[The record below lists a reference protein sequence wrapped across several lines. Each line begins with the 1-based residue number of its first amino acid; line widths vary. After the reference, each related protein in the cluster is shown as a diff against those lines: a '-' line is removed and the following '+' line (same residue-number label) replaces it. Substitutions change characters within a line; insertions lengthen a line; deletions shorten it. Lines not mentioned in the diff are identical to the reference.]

1 MMVSTPAAVKVT
13 SSGQKTNLA
22 VLKPAA
28 PEAPAASATDDG
40 VRVSV
45 SEISLSAARSSVNQR
60 RLFLRPQQLWS
71 EMRRRQIMREDLRQ
85 RRKHLESLMAEH
97 QRRNGFAD
105 SSCPIEDHE
114 ENATPS
120 LSVSRDER

>member
-45 SEISLSAARSSVNQR
+45 SEISLSAARSSVNQEVLAPSAALVGNAAAADHAR
-60 RLFLRPQQLWS
+60 GPAAAQKAPGVTNGRTS
-71 EMRRRQIMREDLRQ
+71 EAKRFRGLVLP
-85 RRKHLESLMAEH
+85 H
-97 QRRNGFAD
+97 
-105 SSCPIEDHE
+105 
-114 ENATPS
+114 
-120 LSVSRDER
+120 